1 MKKILVPTD
10 FSEQAGYA
18 ADVACQLAAR
28 SGGELI
34 IMHILDNTGLFDF
47 YAGNSSYP
55 LMGNPV
61 SIDLDQQFLEM
72 LYKNSE
78 EKMNTF
84 IEKHKK
90 EGLNITSKIKVGSTF
105 FYMTEEIEEENI
117 DLVVMGSKGASGI
130 EEVLI
135 GSNTEKMVRHAKCP
149 VFTVKSKTDINS
161 IKDIVFA
168 TSFREEELE
177 AVRELIKLQKI
188 LDGKLH
194 LVRINT
200 PDHFETDRKTRERA
214 QKFVENAAITDY
226 TINIYNDKVEEDG
239 IMFFAED
246 INADMI
252 ALATHGRT
260 GILHLL
266 SGSIA
271 EEVVNHAKRPV
282 WTLRLKSK

>member
-10 FSEQAGYA
+10 FSDQAGYA
-18 ADVACQLAAR
+18 MDVGCQLAAKAQ
-28 SGGELI
+28 SDLI
-34 IMHILDNTGLFDF
+34 VMHILDNTGLFDF
-47 YAGNSSYP
+47 YAGNSAYP

-61 SIDLDQQFLEM
+61 GIDLDQQFLEM
-72 LYKNSE
+72 LYSNAD
-78 EKMNTF
+78 EKMKTF
-84 IEKHKK
+84 VSKYAKK
-90 EGLNITSKIKVGSTF
+90 GVKITSNIKVGSAF
-105 FYMTEEIEEENI
+105 FYMTEAIEEEEI

-149 VFTVKSKTDINS
+149 VFTVKSKTDIDTL
-161 IKDIVFA
+161 KDIAFA
-168 TSFREEELE
+168 TSYREEELD
-177 AVRELIKLQKI
+177 VVQELKKLQQ
-188 LDGKLH
+188 LLGARLH

-200 PDHFETDRKTRERA
+200 PDHFETDRKTKSRA
-214 QKFVENAAITDY
+214 QEFVKNADITDY

-239 IMFFAED
+239 IIFFAQD

-252 ALATHGRT
+252 AMATHGRT

-271 EEVVNHAKRPV
+271 EEVVNHARRPV
-282 WTLRLKSK
+282 WTYRLK